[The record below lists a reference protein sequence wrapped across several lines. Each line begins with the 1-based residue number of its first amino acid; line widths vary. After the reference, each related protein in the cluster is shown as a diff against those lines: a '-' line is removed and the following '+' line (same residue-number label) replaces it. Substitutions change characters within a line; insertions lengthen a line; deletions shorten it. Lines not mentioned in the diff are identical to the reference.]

1 VRELT
6 TLTDAALNPALSS
19 DGSQPLITYYD
30 DATGERTELSAITAA
45 NWAAKTANLVRDE
58 FGLMPGDV
66 VAVDLPAHWQS
77 AAVLL
82 GAWWAGLHVRVGYS
96 DDAAL
101 AFCSMA
107 SLERVEGAPEIA
119 VVSLDPFGM
128 PLRDL
133 PIGLTDYS
141 ASVRVHGDQFRPG
154 GPGDLALDDRT
165 VDDVITEATTFAAE
179 AGIVAGSRIMS
190 SRHWDSADNLVVN
203 LLATLVAGG
212 SLVQVANPNLEKM
225 AARASSE
232 KVTATLS

>member
-6 TLTDAALNPALSS
+6 TLTDAALSPALTT

-30 DATGERTELSAITAA
+30 DATGERTELSAITTA
-45 NWAAKTANLVRDE
+45 NWAAKTANLIRDE

-66 VAVDLPAHWQS
+66 VAVDLPAHWQT

-82 GAWWAGLHVRVGYS
+82 GAWWAGVHVRVGYS

-101 AFCSMA
+101 AFCSME
-107 SLERVEGAPEIA
+107 SLARVDDAPEIA

-128 PLRDL
+128 PMRDL

-154 GPGDLALDDRT
+154 GPGGLALDDRS
-165 VDDVITEATTFAAE
+165 VDEVVAEATAFAADT
-179 AGIVAGSRIMS
+179 GIVAGSRIMS
-190 SRHWDSADNLVVN
+190 TRHWDSAGNLTVN
-203 LLATLVAGG
+203 LLATLISGG
-212 SLVQVANPNLEKM
+212 SLVQVVNPDIPKL